1 MNHGSRHPHAR
12 PSASG
17 TRQGGF
23 TLVELVIVI
32 VLVAVVGATIA
43 IVVKPAVDAYWR
55 TKVRSELVDVADSA
69 LRRMLRDV
77 RAAVP
82 NSIRTPPGSTQCI
95 ELVPTRSGGR
105 YRAAPDTV
113 LDGATCPGGA
123 NCSAPLQTGTTN
135 LRFDSLSAVNAQVG
149 DFVVVYSTTPDDV
162 YAGTRRATIAS
173 LGAPP
178 LASHG
183 VSRIGLANPGLSLPG
198 GTPLTGRFVVVAQAE
213 QSVFY
218 VCDGVDSVNGDGTG
232 RLYRLTRNFTAAAP
246 GACPA
251 VSPANAAIVADRV
264 SACQFDYG
272 ISGNQRAFLKL
283 RLGLK
288 KADEP
293 VQLVS
298 GAHVANEP

>member
-1 MNHGSRHPHAR
+1 MADPRAQASR
-12 PSASG
+12 SG
-17 TRQGGF
+17 LIRTGQGGF

-32 VLVAVVGATIA
+32 VLVAVVGATVA

-69 LRRMLRDV
+69 LRRLLRDV

-105 YRAAPDTV
+105 YRTAADTV
-113 LDGATCPGGA
+113 RDGATCPAGA
-123 NCSAPLQTGTTN
+123 NCSAPLQTGAANT
-135 LRFDSLSAVNAQVG
+135 RFDSLSAVDAQVG

-162 YAGTRRATIAS
+162 YGGSRRAVIGS

-183 VSRIGLANPGLSLPG
+183 VTRIGLNNPGLSLPA
-198 GTPLTGRFVVVAQAE
+198 GTPLTGRYVVVAQAE

-218 VCDGVDSVNGDGTG
+218 VCDAVSAVNGEGTG
-232 RLYRLTRNFTAAAP
+232 RLYRLVRNFTAAAP

-251 VSPANAAIVADRV
+251 VSPANAAIVADRL
-264 SACQFDYG
+264 SACEFDYG
-272 ISGNQRAFLKL
+272 IAGNQRAFLKV
-283 RLGLK
+283 RLGLQR
-288 KADEP
+288 AGEA